1 MRISDWSSDVCSSDL
16 PETAALVANLSDADV
31 WRLNRGGHDPHNV
44 YAAYHEAVNTTGMPT
59 VILAKT
65 VKGYGMGAAGESLNP
80 THGTKKMDDE
90 DVKAFRDRFQ
100 IPVTDEQLK
109 DGQIPF
115 FHPSEKSPEVE
126 YMLERRKAMGGFLP
140 QRRKKST
147 QSLEEIGRA
156 HV

>member
-1 MRISDWSSDVCSSDL
+1 
-16 PETAALVANLSDADV
+16 
-31 WRLNRGGHDPHNV
+31 
-44 YAAYHEAVNTTGMPT
+44 MPT

-100 IPVTDEQLK
+100 IPVTDEQLT

-115 FHPSEKSPEVE
+115 FHPGEKSPEVE
-126 YMLERRKAMGGFLP
+126 YMLERSEEGRVGTERVRKCRSWWSQL
-140 QRRKKST
+140 
-147 QSLEEIGRA
+147 
-156 HV
+156 H

>member
-16 PETAALVANLSDADV
+16 
-31 WRLNRGGHDPHNV
+31 
-44 YAAYHEAVNTTGMPT
+44 
-59 VILAKT
+59 

-115 FHPSEKSPEVE
+115 FHPGEKSPEVE

-140 QRRKKST
+140 QPRKKST
-147 QSLEEIGRA
+147 QSLQAQPLEPPDRTPTDPRHA
-156 HV
+156 TATPPTALP

>member
-1 MRISDWSSDVCSSDL
+1 
-16 PETAALVANLSDADV
+16 
-31 WRLNRGGHDPHNV
+31 
-44 YAAYHEAVNTTGMPT
+44 MPT

-109 DGQIPF
+109 DGKIPI
-115 FHPSEKSPEVE
+115 FHHGVKSPEVE
-126 YMLERRKAMGGFLP
+126 YMIERRTVMGGVLDSTDVGKGT
-140 QRRKKST
+140 RVSGSVDLGGGGIRKKNKK
-147 QSLEEIGRA
+147 RR
-156 HV
+156 

>member
-1 MRISDWSSDVCSSDL
+1 
-16 PETAALVANLSDADV
+16 
-31 WRLNRGGHDPHNV
+31 
-44 YAAYHEAVNTTGMPT
+44 
-59 VILAKT
+59 
-65 VKGYGMGAAGESLNP
+65 
-80 THGTKKMDDE
+80 MDDE

-115 FHPSEKSPEVE
+115 FHPGEKSPEVE

-147 QSLEEIGRA
+147 QSLEVQPLETYERLLKDTGEREISTTMAFVQMLNIALRDKKVGPRLVPIVA
-156 HV
+156 AEARTLGMEALFRQYGLYAPHGHKYKQVAAPPLVYHHRRENTR